1 MIKSKNTETMSI
13 RISEKMKEQIESLAF
28 QNNATQSEVVRY
40 AINNLNKK

>member
-13 RISEKMKEQIESLAF
+13 RISAKMKEKIENLAY

-40 AINNLNKK
+40 AINNLNK